1 MNLELYYQDNYDT
14 FIKKVKRRA
23 GGEVNAED
31 VVQEAF
37 TRALKYQNSFDET
50 NRPLDAWFNTIL
62 NNALRDF
69 QRQERLF
76 GMNIELDEEKIDGVD
91 MKEIR
96 GVIRKDLRKLI
107 QQQPEPKATVL
118 RLHFN
123 KGYKTREIVN
133 VVDVPL
139 GTVFTTINRFKQ
151 EVQEL
156 YEERVDRGLGG

>member
-1 MNLELYYQDNYDT
+1 MNIELYYQEERKNL
-14 FIKKVKRRA
+14 INKVKRRA

-50 NRPLDAWFNTIL
+50 KRPFEAWFNTIL

-69 QRQERLF
+69 QRQERLY

-96 GVIRKDLRKLI
+96 GVVKGEIRKLI
-107 QQQPEPKATVL
+107 HNQPEPKATIL

-123 KGYKTREIVN
+123 KGYRTREIVD

-151 EVQEL
+151 EVEKV
-156 YEERVDRGLGG
+156 YAERMDRRP